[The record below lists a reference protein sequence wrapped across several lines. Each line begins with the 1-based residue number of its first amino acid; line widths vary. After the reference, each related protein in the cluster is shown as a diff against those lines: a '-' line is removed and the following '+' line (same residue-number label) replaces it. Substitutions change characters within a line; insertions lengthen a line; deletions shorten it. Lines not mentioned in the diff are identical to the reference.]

1 MRTRC
6 CPGAREQGVETVGLF
21 VTETNDRARRFYERF
36 GFRDT
41 GEREPLESNPRLQ
54 CLRMV
59 RTVIPAR

>member
-1 MRTRC
+1 M
-6 CPGAREQGVETVGLF
+6 
-21 VTETNDRARRFYERF
+21 TETNDRARRFYERF